1 MSVERNDEEHLLAT
15 GGSSKSVITALL
27 ANLGIAIAKFI
38 GFLITS
44 SSSMLAESIHS
55 LADTTNQGLLL
66 LGGKRAVKDAN
77 DTHQFGYGRERYFW
91 SFLVALLLFS
101 VGAGYAIVEGIE
113 KIRHPHETEKL
124 WIAVIILVVAIGLEA
139 FAFATAFRE
148 AQLIRGSRTWWQFI
162 RTTRNP
168 ELPVV
173 LLEDSGAMFGL
184 VVALFGVGMSQI
196 TDDPVWDGIATLII
210 GLILGAIAI
219 LLAIEMKSLLI
230 GETATDEN
238 EAKIDSVFYSHP
250 AIEQVI
256 DIKTQ
261 HIGPEEIL
269 VAARAKFD
277 ENLSGSDLARAIDDV
292 HAKLKVAV
300 PMCKFIYIE
309 PDLHGADSAQSAQA

>member
-1 MSVERNDEEHLLAT
+1 MAT
-15 GGSSKSVITALL
+15 GGSSKSVITALF

-66 LGGKRAVKDAN
+66 LGGKRAFKDAN

-101 VGAGYAIVEGIE
+101 AGGGFAIYEGIE

-124 WIAVIILVVAIGLEA
+124 WIAVVILVVAIGLEA
-139 FAFATAFRE
+139 FAFTTAFRE
-148 AQLIRGSRTWWQFI
+148 AEKIRGNRTWWGFI
-162 RTTRNP
+162 RTSRNP

-173 LLEDSGAMFGL
+173 LLEDSGAMLGL
-184 VVALFGVGMSQI
+184 TVALMGVGLSQV

-210 GLILGAIAI
+210 GLILAAIAV

-230 GETATDEN
+230 GETANDEN
-238 EAKIDSVFYSHP
+238 EAKIDAVFYNHP
-250 AIEQVI
+250 AVDQVI

-261 HIGPEEIL
+261 HIGPDEIL
-269 VAARAKFD
+269 VVAHVKFD
-277 ENLSGSDLARAIDDV
+277 PSLGGDDLATAIDDI
-292 HAKLKVAV
+292 HAKIKTAV
-300 PMCKFIYIE
+300 PTSKFIYIE
-309 PDLHGADSAQSAQA
+309 PDLHRSSGPV